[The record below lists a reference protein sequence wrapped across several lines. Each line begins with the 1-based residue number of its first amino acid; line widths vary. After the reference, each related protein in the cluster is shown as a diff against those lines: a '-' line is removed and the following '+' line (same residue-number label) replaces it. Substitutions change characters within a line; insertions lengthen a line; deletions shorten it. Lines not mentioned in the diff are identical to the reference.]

1 MTPPRRPLSAVASSV
16 TGMWTVAAVAVLAGC
31 SGGITAERA
40 TGGYVQGD
48 YGITVAQ
55 AEDRDDAPDV
65 GGETLDGD
73 QVSLDDYAGK
83 TVVLNIWGSWC
94 GPCRDE
100 ADELVAAEKQLRG
113 DGVVFLGIDIRD
125 LDDSARAFERSY
137 GITWPSIV
145 DQDSSELLGFR
156 DTSLPAPESPPT
168 TYVVDPQGRLGARIA
183 TADLTAQTLVDVVDE
198 VRDG

>member
-1 MTPPRRPLSAVASSV
+1 MTPPRRPLSAVALSV
-16 TGMWTVAAVAVLAGC
+16 TGAGTVAAVAVLAGC

-55 AEDRDDAPDV
+55 PEDRDDAPDV

-73 QVSLDDYAGK
+73 PVSLDDYAGK

-100 ADELVAAEKQLRG
+100 ADELVAAEQQLRG

-125 LDDSARAFERSY
+125 LDDNARAFERSY

-183 TADLTAQTLVDVVDE
+183 TADLTTQTLVDVVDE